1 MARYTVTILPPAMKQ
16 IGKLDPQVRRRIDA
30 ALLALGD
37 DPRPPGSKKLV
48 KVDAWRIRVGDWR
61 VIYQIKDDQLLVLI
75 LRVGHRRDVYE

>member
-1 MARYTVTILPPAMKQ
+1 MKQ

-37 DPRPPGSKKLV
+37 DPRPPGSQKLGN
-48 KVDAWRIRVGDWR
+48 VDAWRIRVGDWR

-75 LRVGHRRDVYE
+75 LRVGQRRDVYE